1 MIALRLQIQSL
12 QWNAFA
18 DTAFIHLFPDGQYA
32 AGTGRAELENNCT
45 SVMAGAVVGNGDVLG
60 AANPQLF
67 CAPYYHH
74 SYAHRE

>member
-18 DTAFIHLFPDGQYA
+18 DTAFIHLFPDGQYS
-32 AGTGRAELENNCT
+32 AGTGRAEMENNCT
-45 SVMAGAVVGNGDVLG
+45 SLMPAAVVGNGNVLG

-67 CAPYYHH
+67 CAPYYHYP
-74 SYAHRE
+74 YAHRE